1 LKAVQLK
8 GGASV
13 GYGAFRRVMRVAVCI
28 ITYRR
33 PDGLARLLDGIA
45 GQVFQGVPE
54 PDLRV
59 VVVDNDAEGSGG
71 PVCEAARAKSRWPIE
86 YVIESRR
93 GIPFAR
99 NRCVATARPHV
110 DWIAFIDDDEEPA
123 PNWMAELLRV
133 QAAHGADVVTGPVVP
148 RFIGDIPDWAAKERF
163 FHRRRFR
170 TGTRRDRA
178 FTNNVLFRAEI
189 FDRVRPNFDERM
201 AMTGGSDT
209 HFSRRVHRM
218 GYRIIWADEAEV
230 YETFPVSR
238 VVAGWVYQRAYRVGT
253 TTGFIARDLHS
264 LPIAAITVVP
274 DSGQRLL
281 RGTVMAVTG
290 YFRSQ
295 HLLVSGLREICYG
308 AGMLVG
314 LLGVRYEE
322 YRRTHGG

>member
-1 LKAVQLK
+1 V
-8 GGASV
+8 
-13 GYGAFRRVMRVAVCI
+13 RIAVCI

-33 PDGLARLLDGIA
+33 PDGLARLLDGLA
-45 GQVFQGVPE
+45 GQVFDRPP

-59 VVVDNDAEGSGG
+59 VVVDNDEQGSAA
-71 PVCEAARAKSRWPIE
+71 PVCESARERMSVPID
-86 YVIESRR
+86 YVIETRR

-99 NRCVATARPHV
+99 NRCVATARGQV

-123 PNWMAELLRV
+123 PGWMAELLRV
-133 QAAHGADVVTGPVVP
+133 QAAYGADVVTGPVVP
-148 RFIGDIPDWAAKERF
+148 RFIGDVPDWAARGRF
-163 FHRRRFR
+163 FHRRRYR

-189 FDRVRPNFDERM
+189 FDRVLPNFDERM

-218 GYRIIWADEAEV
+218 GYRIIWADDAEV
-230 YETFPVSR
+230 YETFPVTRIATS
-238 VVAGWVYQRAYRVGT
+238 WVYQRAYRVGT

-264 LPIAAITVVP
+264 LPMAAIRVVP
-274 DSGQRLL
+274 NSSARLI
-281 RGTVMAVTG
+281 RGSYLALTG
-290 YFRSQ
+290 YFKEEHR
-295 HLLVSGLREICYG
+295 VVTGLREICYG

-314 LLGVRYEE
+314 LFGVRYEE